1 MRFKNWG
8 RVLALLLAGLILAT
22 AVPALAA
29 PAESNPTRIWINPR
43 EVDEQDLVPLE
54 MVTAALQANPNLEG
68 ELSYLYYIDGEWYIP
83 VWALAAGLDAQV
95 SWDAA
100 RHQLVISRQ
109 VGSTGSP
116 VQKDPQDK
124 LAYYAYYDRQARDLV
139 LVVSNPTNRSVTL
152 QFPTAQTHDFTVTRN
167 GQVVWQASAGQNFA
181 QVWRQEILEPGA
193 SRVYRSRLPRLAAGT
208 YQVKAYFKGGKS
220 TGPVA
225 GTTLKIDRWQSPLS
239 YGLSYRDG
247 RLRFSTENP
256 TDETVRQV
264 FPTAAAFD
272 IEVQGDN
279 GYTWRYSDGKTYR
292 PWVHVNEMGPGA
304 ASYKF
309 IYLPNL
315 PAGRYVA
322 YAYDLAVSAT
332 QPVAS
337 TVFYVY

>member
-1 MRFKNWG
+1 MRLKSLG
-8 RVLALLLAGLILAT
+8 RALALLLAVLILAT

-29 PAESNPTRIWINPR
+29 PADNVPTRIWINPR
-43 EVDEQDLVPLE
+43 EVDKQELVPLD
-54 MVTAALQANPNLEG
+54 MVTTALKANPDLEA
-68 ELSYLYYIDGEWYIP
+68 ELNYLYYIDGEWYIP

-100 RHQLVISRQ
+100 RHQLVIWRQ
-109 VGSTGSP
+109 VGNTGNP
-116 VQKDPQDK
+116 VKKDPRDVLQ
-124 LAYYAYYDRQARDLV
+124 YYTYYDRQARDQV
-139 LVVSNPTNRSVTL
+139 LVVSNPTNRPVTL
-152 QFPTAQTHDFTVTRN
+152 QFASAQTHDFVVTRN
-167 GQVVWQASAGQNFA
+167 GRTVWQASAGKDFA

-208 YQVKAYFKGGKS
+208 YQVKAYFKGGKT

-225 GTTLKIDRWQSPLS
+225 STTLKIDRWQSPLY
-239 YGLSYRDG
+239 YGLSYGDG
-247 RLRFSTENP
+247 RLRFSIENP
-256 TDETVRQV
+256 TGETVRQV
-264 FPTAAAFD
+264 YSTAATFD

-279 GYTWRYSDGKTYR
+279 AYTWRYSDGKTYR
-292 PWVHVNEMGPGA
+292 PWLHVNEMGPGA

-309 IYLPNL
+309 IYLPDL

-322 YAYDLAVSAT
+322 NAYDLAVSST